1 VAVVGALTALL
12 AAVIATAQDDIKKVL
27 AYSTVS
33 QLGYMMMAA
42 GVGAFSAAIF
52 HLMTHAF
59 FKALLFLGA
68 GSVIHAMS
76 GEQDIRKMGALVR
89 HLPRTHLT
97 FLLATLAISGII
109 PLSGFFSKDEIL
121 WAAFNRSWM
130 LWAVGA
136 FTAALTAFYM
146 GRLYTLVFLGKG
158 RYDKEAAHHL
168 HESPPTMTVPLAI
181 LAVLSCIGG
190 FVGIPEALGF
200 PNLIEGYLA
209 PVLHA
214 GGGAVEAAH
223 GPWLEI
229 GLMLVSLTIAAVALF
244 FGWACYARYPEI
256 PERFA
261 ENARLLYRLVLNK
274 YFVDEL
280 YARVILT
287 PYYALCRYAAWFDQ
301 WVVDGIVNAVG
312 YITLGASYTSIGFDT
327 YVVDGLVN
335 LAGYSVRGAS
345 WVLRRLQT
353 GVVQSYATA
362 MILGIF
368 ILVSVYLL
376 SGH

>member
-1 VAVVGALTALL
+1 
-12 AAVIATAQDDIKKVL
+12 
-27 AYSTVS
+27 
-33 QLGYMMMAA
+33 
-42 GVGAFSAAIF
+42 
-52 HLMTHAF
+52 
-59 FKALLFLGA
+59 
-68 GSVIHAMS
+68 
-76 GEQDIRKMGALVR
+76 
-89 HLPRTHLT
+89 
-97 FLLATLAISGII
+97 
-109 PLSGFFSKDEIL
+109 
-121 WAAFNRSWM
+121 
-130 LWAVGA
+130 
-136 FTAALTAFYM
+136 
-146 GRLYTLVFLGKG
+146 
-158 RYDKEAAHHL
+158 
-168 HESPPTMTVPLAI
+168 MTVPLAI

-190 FVGIPEALGF
+190 FVGIPEVFRF
-200 PNLIEGYLA
+200 PNLIEDYLA

-214 GGGAVEAAH
+214 GGGGEAAAH
-223 GPWLEI
+223 GAGLEI
-229 GLMLVSLTIAAVALF
+229 GLMILSLLIASVALF
-244 FGWACYARYPEI
+244 FGWMCYARYPEI

-261 ENARLLYRLVLNK
+261 ENARALYRLVLNK

-280 YARVILT
+280 YGRIILR

-301 WVVDGIVNAVG
+301 WFVDGIVNAAG

-345 WVLRRLQT
+345 WVFRRLQT